1 MILHLDVV
9 RGVRWRRPIRLGM
22 LSLRE
27 LVALFDLGFLEEHSA
42 DHAILVEERL
52 DLLRFNG
59 E

>member
-1 MILHLDVV
+1 M
-9 RGVRWRRPIRLGM
+9 RGVRRRCPIRLGM

-27 LVALFDLGFLEEHSA
+27 LVALFDLSFLEEHSA

-52 DLLRFNG
+52 DLFRFNC

>member
-1 MILHLDVV
+1 M
-9 RGVRWRRPIRLGM
+9 RGVRRRCPIRLGM

-27 LVALFDLGFLEEHSA
+27 LVALFDLGFLEEHST